1 MKPLP
6 HMSVVRFGT
15 YEISFQSGEVRKA
28 GLRIRVQQQPMKLL
42 EILLEHP
49 GEVVTREELR
59 SRVWLNESFGDFD
72 QALNIAIGKLRS
84 ALEDS
89 AENPRFIETLP
100 KLGYRFIA
108 DVSVL
113 DANASTKRPESVAGD
128 LPGQERRT
136 EPGQKLQG
144 AGLAVASKDRLWLTS
159 GVIGA
164 LAVIIIIS
172 LPILSVWLFRSR
184 GPAPAGIRSIAVLPL
199 ENLSGDAS
207 QNYFA
212 DGMTDE
218 LITDLAQI
226 SALRVI
232 SRTSVMVY
240 KGARKPLPQIARELN
255 VDAVVEGTV
264 LRSNDRVRITAQLI
278 EASTDKHLWSKS
290 YEGDLRDTLTLQKKV
305 ASAIADQ
312 IRINLTPQ
320 EQAVL
325 KNLKVVNPEAYESYL
340 KGRYF
345 WNKRTADG
353 LKAALAYFKQAI
365 EEDPKYAQAY
375 SGLADT
381 YALLGDW
388 QYAVMTSKEAF
399 PQAKAAAIKALELD
413 STLGEAHNSLAFVL
427 DGFDWDFDSAAKEF
441 QRAIELNP
449 GYATAHHWYAW
460 HLSLLSRYDEAIAE
474 MRKAENLDPLS
485 LIINAD
491 LAELLVLAHADDE
504 SIQQSHKTIEMDPNF
519 ALAHNQLAQAYLQE
533 HMYDEAVAELKTA
546 VQLSG
551 GSPAFIANLA
561 RAYVASGKR
570 SEAVKLLADLKK
582 RSNATY
588 SNAPEIAIVYVSL
601 GDKDQAMNWLEKG
614 YEERFNP
621 GVLLRPGFDPL
632 RSDSRFQDLVRRIG
646 LPR

>member
-1 MKPLP
+1 MESPP
-6 HMSVVRFGT
+6 PNSVVRFGT
-15 YEISFQSGEVRKA
+15 YEVSLQSGEVRKA

-42 EILLEHP
+42 EVLLEHP
-49 GEVVTREELR
+49 GEGVTREGLR
-59 SRVWLNESFGDFD
+59 SRVWPNESFGDFD

-100 KLGYRFIA
+100 KRGYRFIA

-113 DANASTKRPESVAGD
+113 DAGARPKRQESSAGD
-128 LPGQERRT
+128 LPGSQEKKT
-136 EPGQKLQG
+136 EPGHKLQG
-144 AGLAVASKDRLWLTS
+144 AGLAVAAKRRLWLTH
-159 GVIGA
+159 GGIGA
-164 LAVIIIIS
+164 LAIVVS
-172 LPILSVWLFRSR
+172 LSILSVWLFRSR
-184 GPAPAGIRSIAVLPL
+184 GGASAGIRSLAVLPL

-264 LRSNDRVRITAQLI
+264 LHAGDQVRITAQLI
-278 EASTDKHLWSKS
+278 EASTDKHLWSQS
-290 YEGDLRDTLTLQKKV
+290 YEGDLRDTLTLQKRV

-325 KNLKVVNPEAYESYL
+325 KSVKAVNPVAYESYL

-353 LKAALAYFKQAI
+353 LKVALAYFKQAI
-365 EEDPKYAQAY
+365 EEDPNYAQAY

-381 YALLGDW
+381 YALSGDW
-388 QYAVMTSKEAF
+388 QYAVMTPKEAF
-399 PQAKAAAIKALELD
+399 PEAKAAALKSLELD

-427 DGFDWDFDSAAKEF
+427 DGFDWDLDSAGKEF
-441 QRAIELNP
+441 RRAIELNP

-460 HLSLLSRYDEAIAE
+460 HLSLLGRFDEAIAE
-474 MRKAENLDPLS
+474 MKRAQNLDPLS

-491 LAELLVLAHADDE
+491 LAELLVLAHHYDE
-504 SIQQSHKTIEMDPNF
+504 SIAQSRKTIEMDPNF
-519 ALAHNQLAQAYLQE
+519 ALAHNQLAQAYLQKR
-533 HMYDEAVAELKTA
+533 MYDAAVLELKKA

-551 GSPAFIANLA
+551 DSPTCVANLA
-561 RAYVASGKR
+561 RAYVASGRR
-570 SEAVKLLADLKK
+570 SEAEKLLGDLKK
-582 RSNATY
+582 RSNVAY

-601 GDKDQAMNWLEKG
+601 GDTDQAMNWLEKG
-614 YEERFNP
+614 YDERFNP

-632 RSDSRFQDLVRRIG
+632 RSDSRFQNLEHRVG